1 MKRYVKMVFA
11 ALLIILAGMAAFVYI
26 SSDLNAH
33 KDDDLREGIVTLNEI
48 CRIAQEHRM
57 DLSILDDAGYDMDFV
72 ILDLTDH
79 VLYSNVEQ
87 DATGEKLTL
96 ENAIQR
102 RYLYQYLKD
111 DSRVWGCVILKDD
124 GFGGFRS
131 MRRHLFIGVGI
142 CVTLIILAMVW
153 FGGYV
158 NKNIIV
164 PFDKMKV
171 FAGHIAEGRLDTP
184 LEMDRDNIFGAFSE
198 SFDIMREEL
207 RAAKNRELEL
217 QKKERELVASLSHD
231 LKTPVTG
238 IKAGAEL
245 LKMRLSKKEGI
256 GEEIYFSRDDI
267 NKMSEDADGIIKKG
281 DQIDALISDLFTTT
295 LDDLGEFRV
304 SLNDEDSR
312 VLSDIVKSCD
322 DRHLVVIGDIPPL
335 LIHIDKKRMT
345 QVIGNIIS
353 NSYKYAGTEIN
364 IDFVLSGGFL
374 EMRIADQGPGVE
386 HDEIELITNKFY
398 RGRRW
403 ADSNTDGNGLGLYIA
418 KTLMEKMNGT
428 LSVSAG
434 EGFAVTLVIPLS

>member
-1 MKRYVKMVFA
+1 MKQYVKMVFA
-11 ALLIILAGMAAFVYI
+11 ALFIILAGIATFVYI
-26 SSDLNAH
+26 SSDLRAK
-33 KDDDLREGIVTLNEI
+33 KDDDLRKSIVALNEI
-48 CRIAQEHRM
+48 CRTAEEHRM
-57 DLSILDDAGYDMDFV
+57 DLSILDDARYDMDFV

-79 VLYSNVEQ
+79 VLYSNVKQ
-87 DATGEKLTL
+87 DVTGERLTL
-96 ENAIQR
+96 ENAIQN

-111 DSRVWGCVILKDD
+111 DSGVWGCVILKDD
-124 GFGGFRS
+124 GLGGLRN

-158 NKNIIV
+158 NKSIIV

-245 LKMRLSKKEGI
+245 LKMRLSKKEGT
-256 GEEIYFSRDDI
+256 GEDIYFSKDDI
-267 NKMSEDADGIIKKG
+267 NKMSDDADGIIKKG

-312 VLSDIVKSCD
+312 VLSDIVKNCD
-322 DRHLVVIGDIPPL
+322 DRHFVVIGDIPPL

-364 IDFVLSGGFL
+364 IDFVLSGDFL
-374 EMRIADQGPGVE
+374 EMRIADRGPGVE

-403 ADSNTDGNGLGLYIA
+403 ADSNIDGNGLGLYIA

-434 EGFAVTLVIPLS
+434 EGFVVTLVIPLS